1 MGVMRKF
8 LLISALVLLGVSTVR
23 AEISP
28 DEYLDPGY
36 MMNAGYSEMMAAD
49 AIIHQS
55 RSNGVPAM
63 NIEEKAYHKKPF
75 IHAVRK
81 VFIYLDPA
89 LEDDN
94 RYHHDIKLTPQYND
108 LL

>member
-8 LLISALVLLGVSTVR
+8 LLLSALILMSVNAVK
-23 AEISP
+23 AEVSP
-28 DEYLDPGY
+28 DEYLDPSY
-36 MMNAGYSEMMAAD
+36 FMNAGYSELMAAD
-49 AIIHQS
+49 TIIHQS

-63 NIEEKAYHKKPF
+63 NIEEKAYHRKPF
-75 IHAVRK
+75 INAVRK

-89 LEDDN
+89 LEDDY

>member
-1 MGVMRKF
+1 MKKILLLSAVM
-8 LLISALVLLGVSTVR
+8 LLSVGLVK
-23 AEISP
+23 AEVSP
-28 DEYLDPGY
+28 DEYLDPSY
-36 MMNAGYSEMMAAD
+36 MMNGGYSELMAAD

-55 RSNGVPAM
+55 RANGVPAM
-63 NIEEKAYHKKPF
+63 NIEEKAYHRKPF
-75 IHAVRK
+75 INAVRK

-89 LEDDN
+89 LEDDY